1 MRLQPKVMSLG
12 LGASAMYLLDPD
24 QGKRR
29 RALVRDQLARLGNTT
44 TNAAGK
50 TARDLGNRARG
61 VTHELTSR
69 LRPDRAD
76 DGVLH
81 DRVRARLG
89 HVVAQPSAVEVVCE
103 DACCTLTG
111 SVLPAERD
119 PLLAAVSRVRG
130 VAEVVDQLD
139 VRDDAESGNEWPA
152 AGSPDADAIGL
163 APRGLFSQP
172 ALGGLVG
179 TALLVAGGGLLL
191 RRLRSRS
198 GGAHRLPRLGARPVH
213 QPHAEWPNAEVGPL
227 PEGLST
233 EGDSLM
239 LDGGEPLAASHPD
252 SGSAAH

>member
-1 MRLQPKVMSLG
+1 MRLQPKVISLG

-29 RALVRDQLARLGNTT
+29 RALVRDQLTRLGNTT
-44 TNAAGK
+44 TTAAGK
-50 TARDLGNRARG
+50 AARDLGNRTRG
-61 VTHELTSR
+61 VTHEIASR
-69 LRPDRAD
+69 IRPDRAD

-89 HVVAQPSAVEVVCE
+89 HVVAQPSAVEVTCE
-103 DACCTLTG
+103 DGCCTLTG

-139 VRDDAESGNEWPA
+139 VRDGAEGDHEQRGE
-152 AGSPDADAIGL
+152 GSPNADDFVL
-163 APRGLFSQP
+163 APRGRFSQP

-191 RRLRSRS
+191 RRFRHR
-198 GGAHRLPRLGARPVH
+198 GVRAPRLPRLGARAVH
-213 QPHAEWPNAEVGPL
+213 PPHAEWPSTEVGTL

-239 LDGGEPLAASHPD
+239 VDGGEPLAANHP
-252 SGSAAH
+252 GNGRATH